1 MACYHPNLASYTPGL
16 NGKKEN
22 VKFLGSLEKF
32 SGYTDSQLR
41 FKFGNNLIELPCG
54 QCIGCRL
61 EYSRQWATRCILE
74 ASNYEYNYFVTLTYD
89 DESLYR
95 NCLRRSYTV
104 DDDTGEI
111 LSDIESISLNPDN
124 LTKFMKD
131 LRRHFEYTYG
141 ETGIRFFACGEYGS
155 KRGRPHFH
163 ILLFNCNL
171 RNLEFFGTR
180 NGQNYFES
188 DDIYKVWKNGLA
200 IVGEVTFDSAAYVSR
215 YIMKKQTGKNK
226 SFYDDQGILP
236 EFTRMSRMPGLARSY
251 YDENK
256 DKIYS
261 LDSLVISSGYGK
273 VLEVKPPKY
282 YDRIFDIDNPEIL
295 SIIKEKRL
303 SISKDNEI
311 YRKNHTSIKDLSEY
325 LCLSEN
331 KKLTQLKRLP
341 RSVD

>member
-1 MACYHPNLASYTPGL
+1 MACYHPNLASYSL
-16 NGKKEN
+16 SSDGKKEN
-22 VKFLGSLEKF
+22 VKFIGSREKF
-32 SGYTDSQLR
+32 SSLTDSQLR
-41 FKFGNNLIELPCG
+41 FNYGNNLLEIPCG

-61 EYSRQWATRCILE
+61 EYSRQWATRCMLE
-74 ASNYEYNYFVTLTYD
+74 ASQYEFNYFVTLTYD

-95 NCLRRSYTV
+95 NCLRKSFTV
-104 DDDTGEI
+104 DSATGELI
-111 LSDIESISLNPDN
+111 DDLESISLNPDN

-171 RNLEFFGTR
+171 RDLKFFGTR
-180 NGQNYFES
+180 NGQTYFES
-188 DDIYKVWKNGLA
+188 NDIYKVWKNGLA

-226 SFYDDQGILP
+226 SFYDEQGILP
-236 EFTRMSRMPGLARSY
+236 EFTRMSRMPGIAREY
-251 YDENK
+251 YDKHK
-256 DKIYS
+256 DKIYT

-273 VLEVKPPKY
+273 VLEIKPPKY

-295 SIIKEKRL
+295 NIIKEERL
-303 SISKDNEI
+303 NVSKDREFN
-311 YRKNHTSIKDLSEY
+311 RRLQTSVKNRSEY
-325 LCLSEN
+325 LSLCED

-341 RSVD
+341 RSIE